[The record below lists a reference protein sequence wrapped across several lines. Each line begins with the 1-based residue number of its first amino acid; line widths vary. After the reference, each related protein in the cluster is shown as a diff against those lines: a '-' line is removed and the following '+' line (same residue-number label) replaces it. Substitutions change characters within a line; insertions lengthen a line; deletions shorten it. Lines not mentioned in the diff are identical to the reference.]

1 MKLINKLLLSALL
14 SGVLVTSCDTDSL
27 HDMNINP
34 QAVSEVNLNFFFTG
48 CELGAASGGDAGD
61 NRYIDWRTNIGMCSY
76 AIQQLAN
83 AGGGIAPGE
92 KYVSDGSTFES
103 NDAPFE
109 FMYGTELKHL
119 AEIIK
124 QTGPGGY
131 DEGNK
136 VNLRSA
142 SRILRAFLFQR
153 LTDYYGSIP
162 YFEALQANSGG
173 TFFPAYDKQK
183 DVYADLFREL
193 DEASAALSASNPD
206 DGFAT
211 ADIIYNG
218 DIAKWKKFG
227 YSLMLR
233 MAMRVSNVDPASAA
247 TNVGKAVTG
256 GVFTSNADNV
266 WVPMAIGPSEWN
278 NQNGISRAFYPG
290 DGGQPSFLSK
300 TFVDWLKGTNLA
312 DVSDDDPRLMI
323 ISGGIAEWSPT
334 TWTVTNGNPL
344 EQKGMPNGHTQ
355 STLDILE
362 GTTVDQV
369 ATYSRM
375 NFLMLQDDEPYML
388 MNYGEVE
395 LMLAEAA
402 ERGIGGVS
410 GAQAHYNAGVKASM
424 QMYTPYDA
432 SLTVSD
438 AAVTS
443 YLATYPYGGPKPALE
458 MIGEQYW
465 VNHFLNWWEAWS
477 NWRRADFPTLTPVN
491 FPGNS
496 TGGTIPVRLNYP
508 NAEVG
513 GNPNFEAGSTK
524 PNVWTTKLWWDGGP
538 E

>member
-1 MKLINKLLLSALL
+1 
-14 SGVLVTSCDTDSL
+14 
-27 HDMNINP
+27 MNINP